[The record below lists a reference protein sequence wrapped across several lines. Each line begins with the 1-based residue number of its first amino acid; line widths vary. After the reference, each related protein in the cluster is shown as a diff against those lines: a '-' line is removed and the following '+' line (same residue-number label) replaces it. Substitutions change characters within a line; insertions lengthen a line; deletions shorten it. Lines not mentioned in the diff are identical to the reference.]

1 MMYWFGR
8 PRAGG
13 KTTEMIK
20 IASMYPGVYIV
31 ASCHREA
38 YRVAEEARRMGLSI
52 PFPLSY
58 SEFIKGE
65 FARTLT
71 GVVIDNVDQLLQ
83 YMCRGVP
90 LLAGSID
97 TSTCRGDFKFPVPL
111 KYEVEDDDDSFQK
124 EIEGSW
130 RVRKDGD

>member
-1 MMYWFGR
+1 MYWFGR

-20 IASMYPGVYIV
+20 IASRYPGVYIV
-31 ASCHREA
+31 VSCHREA
-38 YRVAEEARRMGLSI
+38 YRVAEEARRMELNI

-97 TSTCRGDFKFPVPL
+97 TSRCRLNVKSPCPL
-111 KYEVEDDDDSFQK
+111 NYEVEDEDSFPT
-124 EIEGSW
+124 EIECSW
-130 RVRKDGD
+130 RVRKNRDRR